1 MQMMVN
7 VPDSLPLDYVMSEIK
22 KFEDRLKKFS
32 EYIEKNNLQH
42 IEPDKLEEILQ
53 QFETELNNS

>member
-22 KFEDRLKKFS
+22 KFEERLKKCS

-42 IEPDKLEEILQ
+42 IESDKLAEILQ
-53 QFETELNNS
+53 QIETE

>member
-22 KFEDRLKKFS
+22 KFEERLKKLA

-42 IEPDKLEEILQ
+42 IESDKLAEILQ
-53 QFETELNNS
+53 QIETE